1 MKQTAVPCSVSYA
14 ESSCVTE
21 VEREPREGEKDLKG
35 WGQRA
40 VEYVCPEVRVGR
52 LAGGRDQREVG
63 VG

>member
-1 MKQTAVPCSVSYA
+1 M
-14 ESSCVTE
+14 TE

-40 VEYVCPEVRVGR
+40 VEYVCREVRVGR